1 MQAIEPKEDKNW
13 TTCTGAFVS
22 RGADYVYAQCVQ
34 RLQLVLISRTTDIN
48 LPRNMRL
55 KPVTLLKDTEKRATK
70 TCTCFATL
78 LQNDLRIAML
88 DVLPPTF
95 KPVNNLTCCN
105 TGLMWVVKRATLL
118 FNSFCSNVA
127 TQVARFLL
135 PVFPYLKH
143 IVRVFT
149 ENDNWYLEFE
159 CDWLLNKIHLARD
172 RAAVVTDRAAF
183 V

>member
-1 MQAIEPKEDKNW
+1 MQASGPKEDKNW

-22 RGADYVYAQCVQ
+22 RGADYVYAQYVQ
-34 RLQLVLISRTTDIN
+34 RLQLVLISRTKDIN

-55 KPVTLLKDTEKRATK
+55 KPVTSLKVRKK
-70 TCTCFATL
+70 G
-78 LQNDLRIAML
+78 QQKWIAMSR
-88 DVLPPTF
+88 VLPNTF
-95 KPVNNLTCCN
+95 KSVNNLICCK
-105 TGLMWVVKRATLL
+105 TGLMWMVKRATSL

-127 TQVARFLL
+127 RQVACFLL
-135 PVFPYLKH
+135 LFYPCLKH
-143 IVRVFT
+143 IVRVFI
-149 ENDNWYLEFE
+149 ENDSWYLEFE